1 MGWVMNATPQPLYP
15 QKDPVPIVQE
25 AGFWTGAE
33 NLALTGIRSPDR
45 PVRSESLY
53 RLSYSDPMQ
62 GWVLSY
68 NSPRKTAHSGGKS
81 ICFG

>member
-1 MGWVMNATPQPLYP
+1 
-15 QKDPVPIVQE
+15 
-25 AGFWTGAE
+25 
-33 NLALTGIRSPDR
+33 
-45 PVRSESLY
+45 
-53 RLSYSDPMQ
+53 MQ